1 MSVPVH
7 MGTFFTMSF
16 SEGIFRIRI
25 DQAVNG
31 TIDQAWEWINCMHDI
46 KMQLNRPFPLLT
58 EVKHKVEFTS
68 KARKAMRRLED
79 VEHFVAHAIWVNSMG
94 MKAMV
99 KFLMILVPR
108 NLFDED
114 VFLQESKAIAWL
126 QDKIKQSRYDTITE
140 AEVSEIQFK
149 VKQEPI

>member
-1 MSVPVH
+1 

-16 SEGIFRIRI
+16 NEGVFRIRI
-25 DQAVNG
+25 DQTIKG

-46 KMQLNRPFPLLT
+46 KKQLNRPFPLLT

-68 KARKAMRRLED
+68 EARRVMRRVED
-79 VEHFVAHAIWVNSMG
+79 IEHFVAHAIWVNSIG

-114 VFLQESKAIAWL
+114 VFLQEAKAFSWL
-126 QDKIKQSRYDTITE
+126 QDRIKQSVHQAITE
-140 AEVSEIQFK
+140 AEALAIQMTINQ
-149 VKQEPI
+149 VPN